1 MANSITEA
9 RTQQYKANVTML
21 YQQKMSK
28 LRKIGRVEYVVGKQA
43 FFERLAPSEALEK
56 TVRHSEQSIVDSIHS
71 RRMVIL
77 RDYYWNDYIDK
88 EDKLKMLI
96 DPQSPY
102 AQNAASALVRKL
114 DSLVYFGARGSALS
128 GETGS
133 TSVVLPSAQKIAH
146 GSAGMSLAKILQGS
160 RLLNAAEVP
169 MDGRYA
175 VIESNG
181 LEDLL
186 NIQQLTSS
194 DYNAVKLLTTGEMN
208 QFMGFEWTIYNF
220 AAETSVYY
228 GIFCHRD
235 ALGIALAQDVMT
247 RIDELPHKHYLTQVY
262 ASTSGGATRVLDE
275 GVVEVAYQ

>member
-9 RTQQYKANVTML
+9 RVQQYKANITML

-102 AQNAASALVRKL
+102 AQNAASALGRKL
-114 DSLVYFGARGSALS
+114 DSLVYLGARGTALS

-133 TSVVLPSAQKIAH
+133 TSVVLPAGQKIAH

-220 AAETSVYY
+220 AAESSVYY

-247 RIDELPHKHYLTQVY
+247 RIDELPNKHYLTQVY

>member
-9 RTQQYKANVTML
+9 RTQQYKANITML

-102 AQNAASALVRKL
+102 AQNAASALGRKL
-114 DSLVYFGARGSALS
+114 DSLVYLGARGTALS

-133 TSVVLPSAQKIAH
+133 TSVVLPAGQKIAH

-220 AAETSVYY
+220 AAESSVYY

-247 RIDELPHKHYLTQVY
+247 RIDELPNKHYLTQVY